1 MDPGDSAPAVT
12 PAPAPLAPTPSPG
25 PGKIQKSSKRQV
37 KTAPETIAKALDS
50 IPEFKEQQTGNGKPN
65 GLSPYI
71 GNSPDSLSHGANA
84 SSAFLPQGATLS
96 ENAKS
101 QGGSCCSGKSKPPPP
116 PPQPQSSCC
125 KKSDS
130 PTKNGHSSRDTSESP
145 NVSYA
150 SSLNGNSYTP
160 VSTAPFSPWQ
170 GFQTTGQNHYMPAF
184 SFDQSQTG
192 TPSYP
197 HNFLSQIPSN
207 GSLGFSNDAISSN
220 IEFNSPALP
229 SSLSHDPQT
238 LHHPTPGNFDSKLDH
253 DCSCGEGCQC
263 LGCASHPFNNTT
275 RQHVQ
280 EMGLLVA
287 LDGEQTLEGFN
298 GFQSPPLPG
307 NYPSVPPMNYSL
319 PGLSMSNGT
328 QQMGMQPYGEVG
340 TSSNPLRSGYSSPPA
355 EYTPGQTLMEPSE
368 YYTLEY
374 PVGLPS
380 GCSDVTGSCQCG
392 NDCCCVGC
400 LTHSGHDGFALET
413 TTADSIEAPTVTAG
427 ELDNSTHGSSSTS
440 ML

>member
-1 MDPGDSAPAVT
+1 MT
-12 PAPAPLAPTPSPG
+12 PAPLAPTLSPA

-37 KTAPETIAKALDS
+37 KTAPETIAKALHS
-50 IPEFKEQQTGNGKPN
+50 IPEFKKPQTGNGTPN
-65 GLSPYI
+65 GLSPFI
-71 GNSPDSLSHGANA
+71 RNSPDSLNQSTDALGA
-84 SSAFLPQGATLS
+84 FVPQRATLP
-96 ENAKS
+96 ETTKP
-101 QGGSCCSGKSKPPPP
+101 QGGSCCSGKSQKPA

-130 PTKNGHSSRDTSESP
+130 PVMNGLPAGKPSEHQSVP
-145 NVSYA
+145 YT

-160 VSTAPFSPWQ
+160 VTAPPLSPWQ
-170 GFQTTGQNHYMPAF
+170 DFQVPGQNHYMPPF
-184 SFDQSQTG
+184 SFDQPQSG
-192 TPSYP
+192 TSAYTQNYLPQMP
-197 HNFLSQIPSN
+197 QN
-207 GSLGFSNDAISSN
+207 GSFAFTNGGISGS
-220 IEFNSPALP
+220 IDFNPSVLP
-229 SSLSHDPQT
+229 SSLAHEPQS
-238 LHHPTPGNFDSKLDH
+238 LHHQEPGSFDNKPDH

-280 EMGLLVA
+280 EMGLLVT

-298 GFQSPPLPG
+298 GFQSPPVHA

-319 PGLSMSNGT
+319 PEFNHTLINGT
-328 QQMGMQPYGEVG
+328 SHMGMQPYGEVD
-340 TSSNPLRSGYSSPPA
+340 TSSNQLSNGYSSPPA

-400 LTHSGHDGFALET
+400 LTHSGHDGFSLEA
-413 TTADSIEAPTVTAG
+413 TAAENIEAPTVTAG
-427 ELDNSTHGSSSTS
+427 ELGVSTSKSEAMNNFSSPSSTS